1 MTTNL
6 LDTRDIISRLDPERM
21 AAEIEGPLLEA
32 IEEITQEV
40 MREYQPGLWEQ
51 LPDAAR
57 RLVLG
62 RVRHEA
68 PRVISG
74 LLDEAKD
81 NIDDVFDLK
90 YMVVSNLVRDKPL
103 LNRMFR
109 EVGDKEFRFIVNSG
123 IYFGFTIGIV
133 QAVTYLIIDQW
144 WVLPLFGLIVG
155 YATDWLALKLLFN
168 PREPVRILGVTFQ
181 GLFLK
186 RQREVARDYGA
197 LLAKEILTSKN
208 LFEALLRGPY
218 SDRLFLLVQKHVQQS
233 STTNRASLG
242 RWWSWPSARG
252 NIMR

>member
-1 MTTNL
+1 M
-6 LDTRDIISRLDPERM
+6 
-21 AAEIEGPLLEA
+21 
-32 IEEITQEV
+32 
-40 MREYQPGLWEQ
+40 
-51 LPDAAR
+51 
-57 RLVLG
+57 
-62 RVRHEA
+62 
-68 PRVISG
+68 
-74 LLDEAKD
+74 
-81 NIDDVFDLK
+81 
-90 YMVVSNLVRDKPL
+90 RDKPL

-133 QAVTYLIIDQW
+133 QAVTYLIINQW

-218 SDRLFLLVQKHVQQS
+218 SDRLFLLVQKHVQQVIDDQS
-233 STTNRASLG
+233 SIARPLVVLAVGSRQYQEMKRSVARKVMDRAPDTMRHAEAYTTEAMDIHTTVVEKMQALPPTQFEGILRPAFQADEWILTTVGAVLG
-242 RWWSWPSARG
+242 FLVGLSQDVLLVPCSRVS
-252 NIMR
+252 